1 MLKTV
6 RIGIAGLGTVGIGV
20 INIIRKNLQ
29 LIEAKTNS
37 SVEIVAISAK
47 SKSKSRGISLEKY
60 QWESD
65 PTNLAKR
72 DDIDIFVEL
81 IGGENGPAR
90 QSVEAA
96 ILSGKHV
103 VTANKALLAIHGE
116 YLAKLS
122 EKNNVSLKFEAAIAG
137 GIPIVKV
144 LNESLA
150 GNKINKVTGVINGSC
165 NYILTRMEQSDSSYE
180 AIFAEATE
188 LGYLEADPKLDVG
201 GIDSAHKLAI
211 LSSLA
216 FGTVVNYPGV
226 SIKGIE
232 NITLSD
238 IKYTADMG
246 FKIKL
251 LGVSEMTPNGLRQTV
266 SPCLVSTSSSLAQL
280 EGGTNMV
287 VLNTS
292 EAGNIILQGL
302 GAGRE
307 PTASSVIA
315 DIIDIIRLSKV
326 ETFGKPYRFLERA
339 KISNLSNDAPYYL
352 KLMLDDKP
360 GTLALITKTLGD
372 NGISINRMRQ
382 YDHNYSRAPVSMIT
396 HTTSIS
402 ALEKAIAEFPKSGVI
417 SPEPVILRVEDTE

>member
-1 MLKTV
+1 M
-6 RIGIAGLGTVGIGV
+6 
-20 INIIRKNLQ
+20 
-29 LIEAKTNS
+29 
-37 SVEIVAISAK
+37 
-47 SKSKSRGISLEKY
+47 
-60 QWESD
+60 
-65 PTNLAKR
+65 
-72 DDIDIFVEL
+72 

-122 EKNNVSLKFEAAIAG
+122 EKNNVSLKFEAAVAG

-360 GTLALITKTLGD
+360 GALALITKTLGD

-402 ALEKAIAEFPKSGVI
+402 ALEKAIAEFPKTGVI
-417 SPEPVILRVEDTE
+417 SLEPVILRVEDTE

>member
-20 INIIRKNLQ
+20 INIIRENLQ
-29 LIEAKTNS
+29 LIEDKTNS
-37 SVEIVAISAK
+37 SLEIVAISAK
-47 SKSKSRGISLEKY
+47 SKSKSRDISLEKY

-122 EKNNVSLKFEAAIAG
+122 EKNNVSLKFEAAVAG

-216 FGTVVNYPGV
+216 FGTVVDYPGV

-360 GTLALITKTLGD
+360 GALALITKTLGD

-402 ALEKAIAEFPKSGVI
+402 ALEKAIAEFPKTGVI
-417 SPEPVILRVEDTE
+417 SLEPVILRVEDTE

>member
-20 INIIRKNLQ
+20 INIIRENLQ
-29 LIEAKTNS
+29 LIEDKTNS
-37 SVEIVAISAK
+37 SLEIVAISAK
-47 SKSKSRGISLEKY
+47 SKSKSRDISLEKY

-122 EKNNVSLKFEAAIAG
+122 EKNNVSLKFEAAVAG

-360 GTLALITKTLGD
+360 GALALITKTLGD

-402 ALEKAIAEFPKSGVI
+402 ALEKAIAEFPKTGVI
-417 SPEPVILRVEDTE
+417 SLEPVILRVEDTE

>member
-29 LIEAKTNS
+29 LIEAKTNT

-122 EKNNVSLKFEAAIAG
+122 EKNNVSLKFEAAVAG

-326 ETFGKPYRFLERA
+326 ETFGKPHRFLERA

-360 GTLALITKTLGD
+360 GALALITKTLGD

-402 ALEKAIAEFPKSGVI
+402 ALEKAIAEFPKTGVI
-417 SPEPVILRVEDTE
+417 SLEPVILRVEDTE

>member
-1 MLKTV
+1 MLKPV

-29 LIEAKTNS
+29 LIEARTNS

-47 SKSKSRGISLEKY
+47 SKSKSRGISLKTY

-96 ILSGKHV
+96 ISSGKHV

-116 YLAKLS
+116 HLAKLS
-122 EKNNVSLKFEAAIAG
+122 EKNNVSLKFEAAVAG

-165 NYILTRMEQSDSSYE
+165 NYILTRMEQSASSYE

-266 SPCLVSTSSSLAQL
+266 SPCLVSTSSPLAKL

-307 PTASSVIA
+307 PTASSVIS
-315 DIIDIIRLSKV
+315 DIIDIIRVSKV
-326 ETFGKPYRFLERA
+326 ETFGKPHQFLEEA
-339 KISNLSNDAPYYL
+339 KLSNLPNDAPYYMR
-352 KLMLDDKP
+352 LMLDDKP
-360 GTLALITKTLGD
+360 GALARVTKTLGD
-372 NGISINRMRQ
+372 NGISINRMR
-382 YDHNYSRAPVSMIT
+382 PVSYT
-396 HTTSIS
+396 HLTLPT
-402 ALEKAIAEFPKSGVI
+402 
-417 SPEPVILRVEDTE
+417 ILLV

>member
-37 SVEIVAISAK
+37 SLEIVAISAK
-47 SKSKSRGISLEKY
+47 SKSKSRDISLEKY

-122 EKNNVSLKFEAAIAG
+122 EKNNVSLKFEAAVAG

-360 GTLALITKTLGD
+360 GALALITKTLGD

-402 ALEKAIAEFPKSGVI
+402 ALEKAIAEFPKTGVI
-417 SPEPVILRVEDTE
+417 SLEPVILRVEDTE

>member
-20 INIIRKNLQ
+20 INIIRENLQ

-47 SKSKSRGISLEKY
+47 SKSKSRGTSLEKY

-122 EKNNVSLKFEAAIAG
+122 EKNNVSLKFEAAVAG

-188 LGYLEADPKLDVG
+188 LGFLEADPKLDVG

-266 SPCLVSTSSSLAQL
+266 SPCLVSTSSSLAKL

-360 GTLALITKTLGD
+360 GALALITKTLGD

-396 HTTSIS
+396 HTTSIW
-402 ALEKAIAEFPKSGVI
+402 ALEKAIAEFPKTGVI
-417 SPEPVILRVEDTE
+417 SLEPVILRVEDTE